1 MVQQVVI
8 PLSALNQVLPTQDF
22 ADVEFAVPEVGDIV
36 DPILA
41 PLEDL
46 QDTAEDIVADLLTL
60 PEVQTAVEDVLE
72 DVEQGDP
79 LIEAIAEAVVEGVA
93 AEITGLEDIEIPDA
107 DAIADAIA
115 DEVDLEGITEIEVD
129 IEGSLFDVEQDLIP
143 IIEELFEE
151 ADLSG
156 LVGDLPIPAELPA
169 LVSRLMELLDRFEA
183 EIDAF
188 LDDPVPTA
196 ASWLLTLLRATAAE
210 ANLVS
215 DAASNNLEAAAE
227 DV

>member
-8 PLSALNQVLPTQDF
+8 PLAWANNVPGVSGVD
-22 ADVEFAVPEVGDIV
+22 DVEFAVPEVGDIV

-46 QDTAEDIVADLLTL
+46 QETADDIVADLLTV
-60 PEVQTAVEDVLE
+60 PEVQTAIEDVLE

-79 LIEAIAEAVVEGVA
+79 LIEAVAEAVVEGVA
-93 AEITGLEDIEIPDA
+93 EEITGLEDIEIPDA
-107 DAIADAIA
+107 DEIADAIA

-129 IEGSLFDVEQDLIP
+129 IEGSLFDIEQDLIP
-143 IIEELFEE
+143 IIEELFEA

-156 LVGDLPIPAELPA
+156 IVGDLPIPAELPA

-188 LDDPVPTA
+188 LNDPVGTA

-210 ANLVS
+210 ADLVS
-215 DAASNNLEAAAE
+215 DEASNNLEAAAE